1 MMLVP
6 NPLGTTYIKASC
18 GLKRLTLILFLDL
31 CFAQIIFSFLLLL
44 LSAQVGESS
53 LCLTVLNF
61 KIPNLV
67 MLVGFNGCFKILIG
81 VKRKSIW

>member
-1 MMLVP
+1 MMLVL
-6 NPLGTTYIKASC
+6 NPSGTIYIKSKLWIKETHFNLVF
-18 GLKRLTLILFLDL
+18 GLVL
-31 CFAQIIFSFLLLL
+31 CPIIFSFLLLL